1 MLLSQLIKKT
11 TLSMMLAI
19 GLSVTLNANT
29 CDKRAFN
36 IAITD
41 TVTINEVLVQLSDV
55 CKFSVVAKD
64 IIAGEELNKPIN
76 GVNIKDLSLR
86 ETFNVLIRG
95 NNLDYE
101 FKNQT
106 LSVSAL
112 QTKTFKIDYITGI
125 REGTAIVRAST
136 DSSPYEFGGTGD
148 TSSLEDNRITTLEK
162 FDFWANVSNEI
173 TAILNNGTESY
184 QAIPPIINQNAGL
197 VTVTGMK
204 SQIARVGEY
213 VTEMQRRLKR
223 QVMLDVSIIEVKLNN
238 DYTRGVDW
246 SQFKLRFNTYLG
258 NNPNNP
264 TSFIFGNRNP
274 SAMIDKP
281 AEFKDLKINGD
292 TTSVRVKDETYTW
305 GQEMGLK
312 ASQAG
317 GVWAIGANLN
327 FDIAGAINF
336 LETKGKTKVI
346 SSPKVM
352 TLNNQQAIIT
362 VGDVIN
368 YVILESQDFSD
379 DGKKT
384 SQNKTMYSSFIGI
397 LLNITPEISDDNK
410 IMLRINPSLSEFRHS
425 EDGARLVGPDGNPID
440 RSIAP
445 DTREKKISTVIT
457 VNNGD
462 TVILGG
468 MIGQSKGKRNTN
480 VPVLSQI
487 PLVGSLFKSTSDVL
501 STTELV
507 FIITPT
513 IVDSISDKKLVDSL
527 KDLGYSK
534 SIYYNEQ

>member
-64 IIAGEELNKPIN
+64 VIAGEELNKPIN

-86 ETFNVLIRG
+86 EAFNILIRG

-112 QTKTFKIDYITGI
+112 QTKTFKIDYITGV
-125 REGTAIVRAST
+125 REGTAILRAST
-136 DSSPYEFGGTGD
+136 DSSPTEFEKGD
-148 TSSLEDNRITTLEK
+148 NDSTKLEDNRITTVEK
-162 FDFWANVSNEI
+162 FDFWSTLSTEI
-173 TAILNNGTESY
+173 MSILNNGTEKY
-184 QAIPPIINQNAGL
+184 QAIAPIINQNAGL
-197 VTVTGMK
+197 VTITGMK
-204 SQIARVGEY
+204 SQIARVQKY
-213 VTEMQRRLKR
+213 MDEMQRRLKR
-223 QVMLDVSIIEVKLNN
+223 QVMLDVTIVEVQLSNN
-238 DYTRGVDW
+238 YTKGVDW
-246 SQFKLRFNTYLG
+246 SKFEIGFNTYLG
-258 NNPNNP
+258 NNKN
-264 TSFIFGNRNP
+264 FGFSQFRYGNIGQPVSN
-274 SAMIDKP
+274 K
-281 AEFKDLKINGD
+281 
-292 TTSVRVKDETYTW
+292 VKDSDETMIEYPSRD
-305 GQEMGLK
+305 GIKYK
-312 ASQAG
+312 ASSDNGA
-317 GVWAIGANLN
+317 WILGANLN
-327 FDIAGAINF
+327 FNLDGAINF
-336 LETKGKTKVI
+336 LETKGKTKVV

-362 VGDVIN
+362 VGSVIN
-368 YVILESQDFSD
+368 YVLKKSSKASD
-379 DGKKT
+379 SGSTMSEDL
-384 SQNKTMYSSFIGI
+384 TMYSSFIGI

-410 IMLRINPSLSEFRHS
+410 IMLRINPSLSEFKYK
-425 EDGARLVGPDGNPID
+425 EDDAYKGANRDD
-440 RSIAP
+440 YRSIAP
-445 DTREKKISTVIT
+445 DTKEKKISTVIT
-457 VNNGD
+457 VNDRD

-468 MIGQSKGKRNTN
+468 MIGQSKLKNN
-480 VPVLSQI
+480 NSVPVLSGL
-487 PLVGSLFKSTSDVL
+487 PLVGDLFKSTKDIL

-507 FIITPT
+507 FIIKPT
-513 IVDSISDKKLVDSL
+513 IMDNTSNKKLADSL